1 MQLYK
6 VFAVLA
12 ALQPA
17 LAKSLVDFS
26 AARGDNPSIL
36 GLRNLESVR
45 NTKLD
50 ENTKDLYI
58 KLDKDPKG
66 TPALHFHR
74 KKDYIRAEYHS
85 LKNQIEVDKTY
96 YIGYKFSLGAIQQS
110 LMIWQFKEYSANS
123 HGGANIPLSLEFK
136 SGKLNLQYQASGDA
150 KRVSQWSKE
159 LKTDTVYS
167 IGLVINTS
175 RPGWVELYFDGEQQ
189 TLSSGSTRLKAN
201 TFPGQADPKFGAYRG
216 EEVQIDTYVYNIQIG
231 TTIDDIKEAAGLG
244 SSPKPTA
251 TSNPTPVPTCAW
263 EGHCEGATCTTENDC
278 SDELVCKNGK
288 CTADGA
294 VPCSWEGH
302 CEGATCSSENDCS
315 DELVCKNGKCTANS
329 AVTCSWEGHCA
340 GAKCSSHD
348 DCSDELACTNGVCA

>member
-6 VFAVLA
+6 LFAVLA

-45 NTKLD
+45 DTKLD

-231 TTIDDIKEAAGLG
+231 TTIDDIKELLDWAR
-244 SSPKPTA
+244 
-251 TSNPTPVPTCAW
+251 
-263 EGHCEGATCTTENDC
+263 ATCTTENDC

-302 CEGATCSSENDCS
+302 CEGAACSSENDCS
-315 DELVCKNGKCTANS
+315 DELTCKNGKCTTDS

-348 DCSDELACTNGVCA
+348 DCSDELACTDGVCA

>member
-110 LMIWQFKEYSANS
+110 LMIWQF
-123 HGGANIPLSLEFK
+123 
-136 SGKLNLQYQASGDA
+136 GKLNLQYQASGDA

-244 SSPKPTA
+244 SSPKPTT

-263 EGHCEGATCTTENDC
+263 EGHCEGTSICRRVLCQMLTQA
-278 SDELVCKNGK
+278 
-288 CTADGA
+288 
-294 VPCSWEGH
+294 
-302 CEGATCSSENDCS
+302 
-315 DELVCKNGKCTANS
+315 
-329 AVTCSWEGHCA
+329 
-340 GAKCSSHD
+340 
-348 DCSDELACTNGVCA
+348 